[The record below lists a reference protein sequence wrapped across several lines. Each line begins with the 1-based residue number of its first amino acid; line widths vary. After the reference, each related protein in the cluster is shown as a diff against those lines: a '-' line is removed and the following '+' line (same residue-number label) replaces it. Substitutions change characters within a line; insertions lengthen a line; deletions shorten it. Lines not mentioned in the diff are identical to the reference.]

1 MNKWIAS
8 IIFSFALH
16 FAILLGYDLSS
27 RNFTEK
33 VDKKITGIRFIEP
46 EKKQKKNEVLT
57 KSSIQNITN
66 EENLV
71 QKPKTIEENPT
82 DIKQKY
88 EETTQENQ
96 AMELIDLISQKVI
109 LDIQKIWISPN
120 NQDQNIYAE
129 FLLTLD
135 RAGNIKSMKLVG
147 SSGVGAFDRS
157 AQSAIRKY
165 GKIEEI
171 SKLDDRT
178 YQKYFSEFTLRFDPK

>member
-1 MNKWIAS
+1 M
-8 IIFSFALH
+8 
-16 FAILLGYDLSS
+16 
-27 RNFTEK
+27 
-33 VDKKITGIRFIEP
+33 
-46 EKKQKKNEVLT
+46 
-57 KSSIQNITN
+57 
-66 EENLV
+66 
-71 QKPKTIEENPT
+71 QKPKTIEENPK

-88 EETTQENQ
+88 EQTTLENQ
-96 AMELIDLISQKVI
+96 AMELINLISQKVI

-135 RAGNIKSMKLVG
+135 RAGNIKSMKLLR

>member
-8 IIFSFALH
+8 IILSFALH

-33 VDKKITGIRFIEP
+33 VDKKITGIKFIEP

-57 KSSIQNITN
+57 KSSIQNITK

-71 QKPKTIEENPT
+71 QKPKTIKENPT
-82 DIKQKY
+82 DVKQKH
-88 EETTQENQ
+88 EETTLENQ

-109 LDIQKIWISPN
+109 LDIQKIWIRPN

-135 RAGNIKSMKLVG
+135 RTGNIKSMKLVR

-178 YQKYFSEFTLRFDPK
+178 YQEYFSEFTLRFDPK

>member
-16 FAILLGYDLSS
+16 FVILLGYDLSS

-33 VDKKITGIRFIEP
+33 VDKKITGIRFIEL

-71 QKPKTIEENPT
+71 QKPKTIEENPK

-88 EETTQENQ
+88 EQTTLENQ
-96 AMELIDLISQKVI
+96 AMELINL
-109 LDIQKIWISPN
+109 IWISPN

-135 RAGNIKSMKLVG
+135 RAGNIKSMKLVR